1 MTVMAMEDMYQQKHT
16 IITTI
21 ITIIVVET
29 ATTLP
34 MTTPEQKSTIIV
46 KGMQNLWQ
54 STIRDLKNSSKKIR
68 HRGTKWQRDLKKV
81 GMK

>member
-16 IITTI
+16 IIITI